1 MVLIVH
7 PIYGRNRYAIFTIST
22 GRMISKDNMNLETLI
37 DRNIYLKS
45 VTMDVFCYI
54 FLEMDTSFLKQD

>member
-22 GRMISKDNMNLETLI
+22 GRMNSKDNMNLETLI
-37 DRNIYLKS
+37 DQNNYLEN
-45 VTMDVFCYI
+45 
-54 FLEMDTSFLKQD
+54 L